1 MPSLAAVTNPA
12 PAPCTN
18 EPEPRSAAQA
28 EASRLNGARSRGPVT
43 EAGRRRSAQNG
54 RRHGLR
60 SKTTVLAAE
69 DARELA
75 AIRSDL
81 RCRWPVETPVERHWL
96 ERLASCH
103 LRQAKL
109 EEIEFLAMDALL
121 FDTDEPEARRLP
133 SLATLLRYR
142 RQVGRDMA
150 EAGANLQTLIEARL
164 HGAGGTD
171 ESDGWEED
179 EGVGEGRVADDVDG
193 WDDDTD
199 PCADESAPK
208 AAPMSL
214 PGIGLPDPRT
224 DPVGWRGARHR
235 EILARFAAGERG

>member
-1 MPSLAAVTNPA
+1 MP
-12 PAPCTN
+12 
-18 EPEPRSAAQA
+18 
-28 EASRLNGARSRGPVT
+28 
-43 EAGRRRSAQNG
+43 
-54 RRHGLR
+54 
-60 SKTTVLAAE
+60 VLDAE
-69 DARELA
+69 DRKELA

-81 RCRWPVETPVERHWL
+81 LRRWPVETPVERHWL

-171 ESDGWEED
+171 ESDAWEDDAADTNEP
-179 EGVGEGRVADDVDG
+179 EPSHAQAPTPSSTSKKGRRK
-193 WDDDTD
+193 
-199 PCADESAPK
+199 APRQ
-208 AAPMSL
+208 
-214 PGIGLPDPRT
+214 RT
-224 DPVGWRGARHR
+224 RSVPTPPART
-235 EILARFAAGERG
+235 A